1 MGELAEVKACDEPV
15 GDRAISTVLIAQVS
29 RTTHYPAFSPE
40 LKQPQPKG

>member
-15 GDRAISTVLIAQVS
+15 GDSYKVS